1 MIGFYTAI
9 DKLKT
14 HLDNDA
20 LVNSVSEGD
29 IFQVDLAKQTIFPL
43 VHIMVNSC
51 TFETNVLRFN
61 ISLIAMDLVD
71 ISKNEVTSVY
81 LGSDNTQ
88 DAIRHGTFAPWGN
101 RVKRVKQINA
111 QTGALIA
118 TYLSI
123 SAAFR
128 AVPSTHISGISLCCN
143 GKARTHAGFKWGFA
157 AYE

>member
-1 MIGFYTAI
+1 MNGFYTAI

-51 TFETNVLRFN
+51 TFEVNVLRFN

-71 ISKNEVTSVY
+71 ISKNENTNVY
-81 LGSDNTQ
+81 LGNDNTQ
-88 DAIRHGTFAPWGN
+88 DALNSTLAILNRAYDIMLHGSLAYDLFQIDGNPNCEPFTERFENLLSGWTMTFD
-101 RVKRVKQINA
+101 V
-111 QTGALIA
+111 L
-118 TYLSI
+118 
-123 SAAFR
+123 
-128 AVPSTHISGISLCCN
+128 VPNEMTIC
-143 GKARTHAGFKWGFA
+143 
-157 AYE
+157 

>member
-14 HLDNDA
+14 HFDGDA

-51 TFETNVLRFN
+51 SFETNVLRFN

-71 ISKNEVTSVY
+71 ISKNENTNVY
-81 LGSDNTQ
+81 LGNDNTQ
-88 DAIRHGTFAPWGN
+88 DALNSTLAILNRAYDIMLHGSLAYDLFQIDGTANCEPFTERFENLLSGWTMTFD
-101 RVKRVKQINA
+101 V
-111 QTGALIA
+111 L
-118 TYLSI
+118 
-123 SAAFR
+123 
-128 AVPSTHISGISLCCN
+128 VPNDMTIC
-143 GKARTHAGFKWGFA
+143 
-157 AYE
+157 

>member
-1 MIGFYTAI
+1 MNGFYTAI

-51 TFETNVLRFN
+51 SFETNVLRFN

-71 ISKNEVTSVY
+71 ISKSENTNVY
-81 LGSDNTQ
+81 LGNDNTQ
-88 DAIRHGTFAPWGN
+88 DALNSTLAILNRAYDIMLHGSLAYDLFQIDGNPNCEPFTERFENLLSGWTMTFD
-101 RVKRVKQINA
+101 V
-111 QTGALIA
+111 L
-118 TYLSI
+118 
-123 SAAFR
+123 
-128 AVPSTHISGISLCCN
+128 VPNEMTIC
-143 GKARTHAGFKWGFA
+143 
-157 AYE
+157 

>member
-14 HLDNDA
+14 HLDADA

-51 TFETNVLRFN
+51 TFEVNVLRFN

-71 ISKNEVTSVY
+71 ISKNENTNVY
-81 LGSDNTQ
+81 LGNDNTQ
-88 DAIRHGTFAPWGN
+88 DALNSTLAILNRAYDVMLHGSLAYDLFQIDGNPNCEPFTERFENLLSGWTMTFD
-101 RVKRVKQINA
+101 V
-111 QTGALIA
+111 L
-118 TYLSI
+118 
-123 SAAFR
+123 
-128 AVPSTHISGISLCCN
+128 VPNDMTIC
-143 GKARTHAGFKWGFA
+143 
-157 AYE
+157 

>member
-51 TFETNVLRFN
+51 TFEVNVLRFN

-71 ISKNEVTSVY
+71 ISKNEVASVY
-81 LGSDNTQ
+81 LGNDNTQ
-88 DAIRHGTFAPWGN
+88 DALNSTLAILNRAYDVMLHGSLAYDLFQIDGNPNCDPFTERFENLLSGWTMTFD
-101 RVKRVKQINA
+101 V
-111 QTGALIA
+111 L
-118 TYLSI
+118 
-123 SAAFR
+123 
-128 AVPSTHISGISLCCN
+128 VPNDMTIC
-143 GKARTHAGFKWGFA
+143 
-157 AYE
+157 

>member
-14 HLDNDA
+14 HLDADA

-51 TFETNVLRFN
+51 TFEVNVLRFN

-71 ISKNEVTSVY
+71 ISKNENTNVY
-81 LGSDNTQ
+81 LGNDNTQ
-88 DAIRHGTFAPWGN
+88 DALNSTLAILNRAYDIMLHGSLAYDLFQIDGNPTCEPFTERFENLLSGWTMTFD
-101 RVKRVKQINA
+101 V
-111 QTGALIA
+111 L
-118 TYLSI
+118 
-123 SAAFR
+123 
-128 AVPSTHISGISLCCN
+128 VPNEMTIC
-143 GKARTHAGFKWGFA
+143 
-157 AYE
+157 

>member
-1 MIGFYTAI
+1 MNGFYTAI

-51 TFETNVLRFN
+51 SFETNVLRFN

-71 ISKNEVTSVY
+71 ISKTENTNVY
-81 LGSDNTQ
+81 LGNDNTQ
-88 DAIRHGTFAPWGN
+88 DALNSTLAILNRAYDIMLHGSLAYDLFQIDGNPNCEPFTERFENLLSGWTMTFD
-101 RVKRVKQINA
+101 V
-111 QTGALIA
+111 L
-118 TYLSI
+118 
-123 SAAFR
+123 
-128 AVPSTHISGISLCCN
+128 VPNEMTIC
-143 GKARTHAGFKWGFA
+143 
-157 AYE
+157 

>member
-14 HLDNDA
+14 HLDADA

-51 TFETNVLRFN
+51 TFEVNVLRFN

-71 ISKNEVTSVY
+71 ISKNENTNVY
-81 LGSDNTQ
+81 LGNDNTQ
-88 DAIRHGTFAPWGN
+88 DALNSTLAILNRAYDIILHGSLAYDLFQIDGNPNCEPFTERFENLLSGWTMTFD
-101 RVKRVKQINA
+101 V
-111 QTGALIA
+111 L
-118 TYLSI
+118 
-123 SAAFR
+123 
-128 AVPSTHISGISLCCN
+128 VPNEMTIC
-143 GKARTHAGFKWGFA
+143 
-157 AYE
+157 

>member
-9 DKLKT
+9 DKLKS
-14 HLDNDA
+14 HFDGDA

-71 ISKNEVTSVY
+71 ISKNENTNVY
-81 LGSDNTQ
+81 LGNDNTQ
-88 DAIRHGTFAPWGN
+88 DALNSTLAILNRAYDIMLHGSLAYDLFQIDGNPNCEPFTERFENLLSGWTMTFD
-101 RVKRVKQINA
+101 V
-111 QTGALIA
+111 L
-118 TYLSI
+118 
-123 SAAFR
+123 
-128 AVPSTHISGISLCCN
+128 VPNDMTIC
-143 GKARTHAGFKWGFA
+143 
-157 AYE
+157 

>member
-1 MIGFYTAI
+1 MNGFYTAI

-51 TFETNVLRFN
+51 TFEVNVLRFN

-71 ISKNEVTSVY
+71 ISKKENTNVY
-81 LGSDNTQ
+81 LGNDNTQ
-88 DAIRHGTFAPWGN
+88 DALNSTLAILNRAYDIMLHGSLAYDLFQIDGNPNCEPFTERFENLLSGWTMTFD
-101 RVKRVKQINA
+101 V
-111 QTGALIA
+111 L
-118 TYLSI
+118 
-123 SAAFR
+123 
-128 AVPSTHISGISLCCN
+128 VPNEMTIC
-143 GKARTHAGFKWGFA
+143 
-157 AYE
+157 

>member
-14 HLDNDA
+14 HLDADA

-51 TFETNVLRFN
+51 TFEVNVLRFN

-71 ISKNEVTSVY
+71 ISKNENTNVY
-81 LGSDNTQ
+81 LGNDNTQ
-88 DAIRHGTFAPWGN
+88 DALNSTLAILNRAYDVMLHGSLAYDLFQIDGNPNCEPFTERFENLLSGWTMTFD
-101 RVKRVKQINA
+101 V
-111 QTGALIA
+111 L
-118 TYLSI
+118 
-123 SAAFR
+123 
-128 AVPSTHISGISLCCN
+128 VPNEMTIC
-143 GKARTHAGFKWGFA
+143 
-157 AYE
+157 

>member
-9 DKLKT
+9 DKLKA
-14 HLDNDA
+14 HFDADA

-71 ISKNEVTSVY
+71 ISKNENTNVY
-81 LGSDNTQ
+81 LGNDNTQ
-88 DAIRHGTFAPWGN
+88 DALNSTLAILNRAYDIMLHGSLAYDLFQIDGNPTCEPFTERFENLLSGWTMTFD
-101 RVKRVKQINA
+101 V
-111 QTGALIA
+111 L
-118 TYLSI
+118 
-123 SAAFR
+123 
-128 AVPSTHISGISLCCN
+128 VPNEMTIC
-143 GKARTHAGFKWGFA
+143 
-157 AYE
+157 

>member
-1 MIGFYTAI
+1 MNGFYTAI

-51 TFETNVLRFN
+51 SFETNVLRFN

-71 ISKNEVTSVY
+71 ISKQENTSVY
-81 LGSDNTQ
+81 LGNDNTH
-88 DAIRHGTFAPWGN
+88 DALNSTLAILNRAYDVMLHGSLAYDLFQIDGNPNCEPFTERFENLLSGWTMTFD
-101 RVKRVKQINA
+101 V
-111 QTGALIA
+111 L
-118 TYLSI
+118 
-123 SAAFR
+123 
-128 AVPSTHISGISLCCN
+128 VPNDMTIC
-143 GKARTHAGFKWGFA
+143 
-157 AYE
+157 

>member
-14 HLDNDA
+14 HFDNDA

-71 ISKNEVTSVY
+71 ISKTENTSVY
-81 LGSDNTQ
+81 LGNDNTQ
-88 DAIRHGTFAPWGN
+88 DALNSTSAILNRAYDIMLHGSLAYDLFQIDGNPNCEPFTERFENLLSGWTMTFD
-101 RVKRVKQINA
+101 V
-111 QTGALIA
+111 L
-118 TYLSI
+118 
-123 SAAFR
+123 
-128 AVPSTHISGISLCCN
+128 VPNDMTIC
-143 GKARTHAGFKWGFA
+143 
-157 AYE
+157 